1 MEGSG
6 YAAQTDHAAGNS
18 AHSTTPGAAFLL
30 LAVRQRQGE
39 LRTCAS
45 DYISSATTTPTAQET
60 ATIDG
65 CDIRRALTF
74 D

>member
-1 MEGSG
+1 MEGPG
-6 YAAQTDHAAGNS
+6 YAAQITHGVGDCAISTAAGV
-18 AHSTTPGAAFLL
+18 AFLF
-30 LAVRQRQGE
+30 LAVRRRQGE
-39 LRTCAS
+39 LCACAS